1 MKALIEKM
9 ASAGMHFAF
18 PKSRRH
24 PTVKPY
30 IFGVKGS
37 VELFDLEKTAPLFEA
52 GMKKIS
58 EVATAGGLIL
68 FVGGK
73 SEIRELVKQAAIKA
87 DRPYVASRWIG
98 GVLTN
103 FTEIRKRVDKYLGL
117 VSDREKGELA
127 KYTKLERLLIDRT
140 IAKMEAMFLGIVA
153 LKEIPKLIVMVDPRK
168 EKNAVAE
175 AIKMN
180 VPIVALAGSDCNIGE
195 IKYPVLGNDSTSTSV
210 SFFLDSVVK
219 AIGTPASK

>member
-9 ASAGMHFAF
+9 AAAGSHFAF

-37 VELFDLEKTAPLFEA
+37 VELFNLEKTAPLFEA
-52 GMKKIS
+52 AMKKIT

-73 SEIRELVKQAAIKA
+73 SEIRELVKAAAIKV

-140 IAKMEAMFLGIVA
+140 ISKMEAMFLGIVK
-153 LKEIPKLIVMVDPRK
+153 LKEIPKLIIMVDPRK

-175 AIKMN
+175 AIKMH
-180 VPIVALAGSDCNIGE
+180 VPIVALSGSDCNIDE
-195 IKYPVLGNDSTSTSV
+195 IKYPVLANDSTSASV
-210 SFFLDSVVK
+210 SFFLDAVVK
-219 AIGTPASK
+219 AIGTPAAK